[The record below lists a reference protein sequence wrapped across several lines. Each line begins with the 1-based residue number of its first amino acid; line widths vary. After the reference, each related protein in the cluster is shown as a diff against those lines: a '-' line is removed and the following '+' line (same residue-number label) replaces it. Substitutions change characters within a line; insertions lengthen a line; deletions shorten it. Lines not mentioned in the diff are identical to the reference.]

1 MGASRRELTK
11 TQNRETILA
20 AAKGVF
26 AQMGFASATVR
37 DIIRATPLASGT
49 FYNYFKSKEEV
60 YQALRDGTALAIRPR
75 LREVRLAA
83 NTAEEFLSAGFRV
96 FFEFVLSQ
104 HDGAQRGETAPAMQ
118 ESRFRMDSPQVLAG
132 FAELREDLDGAVAR
146 GLLPSL
152 NTGLLAGAITG
163 MAFELAEQVKSGA
176 DVDETARLATAL
188 LLGGIGALAGSA

>member
-83 NTAEEFLSAGFRV
+83 NNAEEFLFAGFRV
-96 FFEFVLSQ
+96 FFEFVIS
-104 HDGAQRGETAPAMQ
+104 QRGETLTAAQ
-118 ESRFRMDSPQVLAG
+118 ESRFRMDSPEVLAG

-152 NTGLLAGAITG
+152 NTGMLAATIAG
-163 MAFELAEQVKSGA
+163 MAFELAEQVKNGA

>member
-11 TQNRETILA
+11 TQNRETILV

-83 NTAEEFLSAGFRV
+83 GSAEEFLCASFRA
-96 FFEFVLSQ
+96 FFEFAVS
-104 HDGAQRGETAPAMQ
+104 QRGEAAPAAQ
-118 ESRFRMDSPQVLAG
+118 ESRFRMDSPEVLAG

-152 NTGLLAGAITG
+152 NTAMLAAAITG